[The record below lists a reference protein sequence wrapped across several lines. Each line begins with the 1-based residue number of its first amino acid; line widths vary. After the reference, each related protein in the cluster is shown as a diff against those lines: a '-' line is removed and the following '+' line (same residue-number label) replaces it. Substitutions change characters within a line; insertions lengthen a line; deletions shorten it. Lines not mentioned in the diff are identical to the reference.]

1 MPFVDKETRILN
13 NALKAQENEKKREER
28 KKMRASRKAMREAL
42 QMASGTK
49 ERREIK
55 AQFDGAYKTPPPPSS
70 AEDVAGYT
78 SSVTSRSDDGTDSG
92 GGVPS
97 GYEETAFT
105 MCVNGSPV
113 PGTILFKAD

>member
-70 AEDVAGYT
+70 AEDVTGYT

-92 GGVPS
+92 GGVLGS
-97 GYEETAFT
+97 DTLVVDYIDSDNTAQQATF
-105 MCVNGSPV
+105 VIV
-113 PGTILFKAD
+113 P